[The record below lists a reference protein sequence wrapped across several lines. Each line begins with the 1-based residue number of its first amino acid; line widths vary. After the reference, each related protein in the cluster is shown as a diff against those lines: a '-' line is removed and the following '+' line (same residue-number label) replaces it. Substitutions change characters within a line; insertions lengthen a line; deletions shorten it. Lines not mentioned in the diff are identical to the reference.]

1 MMQLL
6 EQITSRAEP
15 LIALRRDLHAHPE
28 LAFNEHR
35 TSDLVA
41 KALSNWNI
49 PVDRGLGGTGVVGI
63 VRGGDSGRAI
73 GLRADMDALPI
84 LEENRFAHASTYPGH
99 MHACGHDGHIAMLL
113 AAAQHLSSH
122 RSFDGTVYLIF
133 QPAEEGAGGARRM
146 IEDGLFERF
155 PMDAIFGIHNWPG
168 LEAGKFAVRS
178 GPVFASATRFSIR
191 IKGKGAHAAM
201 PHNGI
206 DPVITACH
214 IVQAFQTVITRSK
227 RPADTAV
234 LSVTRI
240 HGGEATNVIP
250 GMCEVAGTVRTFAA
264 DVLDLIEARMRRIA
278 DATCEAF
285 GATCEFS
292 FDRYYPSTIN
302 SPIEAEFVRGVLKSY
317 FGQAAVVEFEP
328 TMTAE
333 DFSFYL
339 QIKPGCYF
347 VIGNGDGLHRNP
359 KHGDGPCMLHNPSY
373 DFNDAL
379 IPIGAA
385 AWVAIVEAWFSKA
398 F

>member
-6 EQITSRAEP
+6 EAMKSRAEP
-15 LIALRRDLHAHPE
+15 LVALRRDLHAHPE

-35 TSDLVA
+35 TSELVA
-41 KALSNWNI
+41 KSLSDWNI
-49 PVDRGLGGTGVVGI
+49 PVERGLGGTGVVGI
-63 VRGGDSGRAI
+63 VKGGESGRAI

-84 LEENRFAHASTYPGH
+84 LEANRFAHASNFSGL
-99 MHACGHDGHIAMLL
+99 MHACGHDGHTAMLL
-113 AAAQHLSSH
+113 GAAQHLSSH
-122 RSFDGTVYLIF
+122 RLFNGTVYLIF
-133 QPAEEGAGGARRM
+133 QPAEEGAGGAHRM

-155 PMDAIFGIHNWPG
+155 PMDAIFGMHNWPG
-168 LEAGKFAVRS
+168 LEPGTFAVRS
-178 GPVFASATRFSIR
+178 GAVFASATRFSIR
-191 IKGKGAHAAM
+191 IKGNGAHAAM

-206 DPVITACH
+206 DPVIAACH

-250 GMCEVAGTVRTFAA
+250 DVCEVAGTVRTYAA
-264 DVLDLIEARMRRIA
+264 DVLDLIEARMRSIA
-278 DATCEAF
+278 EATCEMF
-285 GATCEFS
+285 GTTCEFG

-302 SPIEAEFVRGVLKSY
+302 SPIEAEFVRGVLKSS

-339 QIKPGCYF
+339 QSKPGCYF

-359 KHGDGPCMLHNPSY
+359 KHGNGPCMLHNPSY